1 MVETATLKPVSF
13 LELEITGRCQLS
25 CVHCYAAS
33 GPSGGSG
40 TMALRDWELVMSDAR
55 SAGVTTVQ
63 FIGGEPTLHPG
74 LPQLMRYA
82 LSVGLKVDV
91 YTNLVH
97 VTPGLWALFEGGGV
111 SLGTS
116 WYASDPAVHA
126 KITGTLDSFSR
137 TRANLAEAVRRKIP
151 VRAGIVEVVAEQDIA
166 SARDELAAIGLTNVS
181 TDHVRRVGR
190 AAHGQLPGR
199 SQLCGRCGDGRAAIS
214 SDGDVSPCV
223 LGRFLV
229 AGNVR
234 VTPLPDILSG
244 SAWGEIVG
252 SIPRDS
258 GCVTCTPADSNDC
271 NPARAPM

>member
-1 MVETATLKPVSF
+1 MTTAATLAPVTF
-13 LELEITGRCQLS
+13 LELEITGRCQLA

-33 GPSGGSG
+33 GPNGGSG
-40 TMALRDWELVMSDAR
+40 TMALRDWEQVLSDAQR
-55 SAGVTTVQ
+55 TGVTTVQ

-74 LPQLMRYA
+74 LPRLMRYA
-82 LSVGLKVDV
+82 IDIGLKVDV

-97 VTPGLWALFEGGGV
+97 VTSELWNLMEAGDV

-116 WYASDPAVHA
+116 WYSSDPAVHA
-126 KITGTLDSFSR
+126 SITGTVGSFWR
-137 TRANLAEAVRRKIP
+137 TRTNIAEALRRRIP
-151 VRAGIVEVVAEQDIA
+151 LRVGIVKVVANQDT
-166 SARDELAAIGLTNVS
+166 ARAIEELAAIGV
-181 TDHVRRVGR
+181 TDIGVDRVRGVGR
-190 AAHGQLPGR
+190 AGQGHPPAR

-214 SDGDVSPCV
+214 PDGDVSPCV

-234 VTPLPDILSG
+234 VAALPDILSG
-244 SAWGEIVG
+244 SVWREIIG

-271 NPARAPM
+271 NPARVPM